1 MWLQLLLTI
10 CYMFL
15 MEMLLGNAWLDFS
28 KDKPKVLKL
37 SNQHIIPSSGQQ
49 ILNYSFSIN
58 NFLRNFLDFLK
69 TC

>member
-37 SNQHIIPSSGQQ
+37 SNQHIIPN
-49 ILNYSFSIN
+49 IVDNKF
-58 NFLRNFLDFLK
+58 
-69 TC
+69 